1 MSTDKDIVITG
12 MSGRFPMSDTIDE
25 FAKNLFDGIDMVTED
40 DSRWPT
46 DLYGICPRMGKV
58 RNVDKFD
65 GFFFGLMQQLVDEID
80 PQSRILLETTYEAIV
95 DSGINPQS
103 LRGTR
108 TGVYIGVSI
117 YACTEGY
124 PEELQPDLRSNKQQT
139 LLQTMGNQKGLQANR
154 VSYVFDFKGPSMV
167 VDTACS
173 ASLAAFNLA
182 INDLKL
188 GNVDY
193 AVVGGTHMTFEPFL
207 NQIGQEVSLCSPR
220 GVSAVLDQNADGFVK
235 ADGVACLFL
244 THRHRARRVYA
255 TALASRLNIDGKKT
269 RGMFFPA
276 SESQQDLMVMAYKE
290 AGVDPLKV
298 NLIEAH
304 CTGTRAGDPQEV
316 KAIYNAYCALPG
328 RTEPLHLGLLKS
340 NIGHTEGCSGIAAI
354 IKVLIAFE
362 NECIPPNINLKQIK
376 DECKQ
381 YCPPLFPNT
390 EKLSYK
396 PGIAGINNF
405 GIGGLNGHV
414 LIECNHKLTDEDN
427 LRIAETM
434 PRIINICSRTD
445 EGIKCVMDFIEHNPQ
460 KITQQFLALLT
471 DTMRV
476 EPSVNSA
483 GFPYRVI

>member
-1 MSTDKDIVITG
+1 MSADKDIVITG
-12 MSGRFPMSDTIDE
+12 MSGRFPMSDNIDE
-25 FAKNLFDGIDMVTED
+25 FAKNLFDGIDMVSED
-40 DSRWPT
+40 DSRWPL

-95 DSGINPQS
+95 DSGN
-103 LRGTR
+103 
-108 TGVYIGVSI
+108 VE
-117 YACTEGY
+117 YA
-124 PEELQPDLRSNKQQT
+124 
-139 LLQTMGNQKGLQANR
+139 
-154 VSYVFDFKGPSMV
+154 
-167 VDTACS
+167 
-173 ASLAAFNLA
+173 
-182 INDLKL
+182 I
-188 GNVDY
+188 
-193 AVVGGTHMTFEPFL
+193 VGGTHMTFEPFL

-235 ADGVACLFL
+235 ADGVACLLL
-244 THRHRARRVYA
+244 THRQRARRVYA

-269 RGMFFPA
+269 KGMFFPA

-328 RTEPLHLGLLKS
+328 RTEPLPLGLLKS

-362 NECIPPNINLKQIK
+362 NECIPPNLNLKQIK

-381 YCPPLFPNT
+381 YCPPLYPNT
-390 EKLSYK
+390 EKLPYT

-414 LIECNHKLTDEDN
+414 LIECNHKVQDDGAF
-427 LRIAETM
+427 RIAETV
-434 PRIINICSRTD
+434 PRIINVCARTE
-445 EGIKCVMDFIEHNPQ
+445 EGIKYIMDFIQNNPQ
-460 KITQQFLALLT
+460 KISREFLALLT

-483 GFPYRVI
+483 GFPYRENLKTSMGTVPGFGRTMACNGCSFDANQDIRR